1 MKREIVA
8 VDAALAAREF
18 AHADE
23 NESEAVVLAL
33 VELLFVDTNAQYE
46 QHRLARR
53 TVQRL
58 ADHLAGNVV
67 DAIFAAVLQ
76 SETTPIE
83 DATFYSEASPHAST
97 QDRHAVR
104 ALPHR
109 SPDRDGRS
117 SPGKLVSSSRGASS
131 PSRDGSRS
139 SSSPEKLAT
148 GGNVSLLIRPR
159 RKAAEK
165 GNVAAGLRL
174 LFILAQAGLLAKRSM
189 RVCLSTGNGSTNR
202 TRGEPPGDPRHPR
215 ASHRGRRAART
226 LQNDSAAYNF
236 VLLTP
241 VLTFL

>member
-23 NESEAVVLAL
+23 NESEAVALAL

-53 TVQRL
+53 TMQRL

-83 DATFYSEASPHAST
+83 GATFYSEASPHGST

-117 SPGKLVSSSRGASS
+117 SPDKLVSSSGGVSS
-131 PSRDGSRS
+131 PSRADSRS
-139 SSSPEKLAT
+139 SSSPEKLAI
-148 GGNVSLLIRPR
+148 GGNVSPLVRPR
-159 RKAAEK
+159 RKVAER
-165 GNVAAGLRL
+165 GNVAASLRL
-174 LFILAQAGLLAKRSM
+174 LFILVQSGLFAKRSV
-189 RVCLSTGNGSTNR
+189 RICGSLCWQWQ
-202 TRGEPPGDPRHPR
+202 H
-215 ASHRGRRAART
+215 
-226 LQNDSAAYNF
+226 Q
-236 VLLTP
+236 
-241 VLTFL
+241 